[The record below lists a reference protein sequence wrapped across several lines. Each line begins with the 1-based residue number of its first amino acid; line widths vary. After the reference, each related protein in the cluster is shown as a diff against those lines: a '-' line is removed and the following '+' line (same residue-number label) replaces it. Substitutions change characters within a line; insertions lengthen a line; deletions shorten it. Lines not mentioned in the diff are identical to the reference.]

1 MYVMYESLYIYTL
14 AYIYTSAYIYYLP
27 KCSMHGLLDYLH
39 VDHVVEELDIYIYI
53 YTYIHIF
60 SNPVVDR
67 IWKCRTITSKMGRL
81 WNLS

>member
-1 MYVMYESLYIYTL
+1 MNLYIYTL
-14 AYIYTSAYIYYLP
+14 AYIYIYISIYIYIYYLP

-67 IWKCRTITSKMGRL
+67 IWKCRTITSKMGKI

>member
-1 MYVMYESLYIYTL
+1 
-14 AYIYTSAYIYYLP
+14 
-27 KCSMHGLLDYLH
+27 MHGLLDYLH